1 MFYLKLFTDTVVSL
15 INKYTNFYS
24 GKIIACGLNGTEEQ
38 LQFECK

>member
-15 INKYTNFYS
+15 INKYTNFSS
-24 GKIIACGLNGTEEQ
+24 GKIAYGLNGTEGQ